1 MKIDSYV
8 SLDALQHIVTQQQNK
23 QNPFTMTTTI
33 KLFSKLCTTF
43 SFSSFAFAIRRC
55 LVLTLLVSGS
65 IIFCGNIACAQSPS
79 VPPKTANTTTTNTAT
94 ANTATPSTPATNTTE
109 VPIAPE
115 VKAGLE
121 KAVAAFNASKFPEA
135 LDLLKTLY
143 TEHPN
148 IMPPRI
154 VLAQWF
160 AQANLGDAVR
170 ANLEMGTEENPDD
183 PEAYLLLG
191 EIALRQRNLTAAEL
205 LLKQATEK
213 LRAYS
218 TNADRKKILS
228 SSLLRVFADLYEARQ
243 RWAEMETCLDE
254 KIRFDGQN
262 ATHLRQKGVAV
273 FQQKRDE
280 DAKKLFLQAD
290 QLEKTTPESSQT
302 QKGLPADA
310 LMSQLYLVRGDRE
323 NAKKSLEAAL
333 AAHPNSKEVL
343 ALSIQMRVNDDKLEE
358 AKPLAEKL
366 LADDPTSAS
375 AKRLCAT
382 VALYLQDYPK
392 AEKLFQELLL
402 ESPTDSQAANGL
414 ALALCEQDS
423 PEKLKRALEYA
434 ADNVRKNQNNSEF
447 WGTLGWIRYKLDQLE
462 QAANALKQSAATGQI
477 NAATAYYLARLA
489 VKTGKT
495 DEAKQLLNAALQGNN
510 QFAKRR
516 EAVKLLNELAK

>member
-1 MKIDSYV
+1 
-8 SLDALQHIVTQQQNK
+8 
-23 QNPFTMTTTI
+23 
-33 KLFSKLCTTF
+33 
-43 SFSSFAFAIRRC
+43 
-55 LVLTLLVSGS
+55 VLTLFISGS
-65 IIFCGNIACAQSPS
+65 IIFYGNYDNTVFAQSS
-79 VPPKTANTTTTNTAT
+79 SAPKNTVNTL
-94 ANTATPSTPATNTTE
+94 TPSTSAVEVKNENTAE
-109 VPIAPE
+109 LPIASE

-121 KAVAAFNASKFPEA
+121 KAAAAFNASKFPDA

-143 TEHPN
+143 AEHPD

-170 ANLEMGTEENPDD
+170 ANLEMGTEENPND

-205 LLKQATEK
+205 LLKQAAEK
-213 LRAYS
+213 IKAYS
-218 TNADRKKILS
+218 VNANRKKLLS
-228 SSLLRVFADLYEARQ
+228 GSLLRVFADLYEARQ
-243 RWAEMETCLDE
+243 RWANMEACLDE
-254 KIRFDGQN
+254 RMQIDGQN
-262 ATHLRQKGVAV
+262 ATLLRQKGVAV

-280 DAKKLFLQAD
+280 DAKKLFLLAD
-290 QLEKTTPESSQT
+290 QLEQQANSKSTQT

-310 LMSQLYLVRGDRE
+310 AMSQLYLIRGDHE
-323 NAKKSLEAAL
+323 NAKKSLETAL
-333 AAHPNSKEVL
+333 AAYPNSKEVL
-343 ALSIQMRVNDDKLEE
+343 ALSIQMRVNEDKLEE

-382 VALYLQDYPK
+382 VALYLQDYSK

-414 ALALCEQDS
+414 ALTLCEQDS

-447 WGTLGWIRYKLDQLE
+447 WGTLGWIQYKLNQLE

-489 VKTGKT
+489 VKTGKN

>member
-1 MKIDSYV
+1 MLMIFV
-8 SLDALQHIVTQQQNK
+8 
-23 QNPFTMTTTI
+23 
-33 KLFSKLCTTF
+33 
-43 SFSSFAFAIRRC
+43 
-55 LVLTLLVSGS
+55 
-65 IIFCGNIACAQSPS
+65 FCGNIFFGTAVFAQSPPS
-79 VPPKTANTTTTNTAT
+79 SGNAAKTTTAT
-94 ANTATPSTPATNTTE
+94 AATPAKENTTE
-109 VPIAPE
+109 VPVSPE

-121 KAVAAFNASKFPEA
+121 KAVAAFNASKFPDA
-135 LDLLKTLY
+135 LNLLKTLY
-143 TEHPN
+143 AEHPD

-205 LLKQATEK
+205 LLKLTAEK
-213 LRAYS
+213 IRAYS
-218 TNADRKKILS
+218 VNANRKKLLS

-243 RWAEMETCLDE
+243 RWAEMESCLDE
-254 KIRFDGQN
+254 KMRIDGQN
-262 ATHLRQKGVAV
+262 AALLRQKGVAV
-273 FQQKRDE
+273 FQQKREE

-290 QLEKTTPESSQT
+290 QLDKTNTDSNQTP
-302 QKGLPADA
+302 KGLPADA
-310 LMSQLYLVRGDRE
+310 AMSQLYLARGDRE
-323 NAKKSLEAAL
+323 NAKKFLEAAL
-333 AAHPNSKEVL
+333 AAYPNSKEVL

-366 LADDPTSAS
+366 LADDPASVS
-375 AKRLCAT
+375 AKRLCGT
-382 VALYLQDYPK
+382 VALYLQDYQT
-392 AEKLFQELLL
+392 AEKLFQDLFL
-402 ESPTDSQAANGL
+402 ESPADSQAANGL
-414 ALALCEQDS
+414 ALALCEQES

-447 WGTLGWIRYKLDQLE
+447 WGTLGWILYKANQPE
-462 QAANALKQSAATGQI
+462 QSANALKQSAATGQI

-489 VKTGKT
+489 VKTGKN

>member
-1 MKIDSYV
+1 V
-8 SLDALQHIVTQQQNK
+8 NFPPLFTQQQNK
-23 QNPFTMTTTI
+23 QGFFTMTTI
-33 KLFSKLCTTF
+33 NKLSLTNKLSSKHGLT
-43 SFSSFAFAIRRC
+43 SFLSSGFMLVIGRC
-55 LVLTLLVSGS
+55 LVLMFFA
-65 IIFCGNIACAQSPS
+65 FCGNIFCSNLFYSDAVFAQQPS
-79 VPPKTANTTTTNTAT
+79 ASGKVAQAGTPVNKPVKENT
-94 ANTATPSTPATNTTE
+94 PEIP
-109 VPIAPE
+109 VAPE

-121 KAVAAFNASKFPEA
+121 KAVAAFNASKFPDA

-143 TEHPN
+143 SEHPD
-148 IMPPRI
+148 ITPPRI

-191 EIALRQRNLTAAEL
+191 EIALRQRSLTAAEL
-205 LLKQATEK
+205 LLKQTAEK
-213 LRAYS
+213 IRTYS
-218 TNADRKKILS
+218 ANTNRKKLLS

-243 RWAEMETCLDE
+243 RWTEMEACLDE
-254 KIRFDGQN
+254 KMQIDGQN
-262 ATHLRQKGVAV
+262 AVLLRQKGVAV
-273 FQQKRDE
+273 FQQKRDD

-290 QLEKTTPESSQT
+290 QLDKTNTNTDSNQDS
-302 QKGLPADA
+302 KGLPADA
-310 LMSQLYLVRGDRE
+310 AMSQLYLVRGDRE
-323 NAKKSLEAAL
+323 NAKKFLETAL
-333 AAHPNSKEVL
+333 AAYPNSKEVL
-343 ALSIQMRVNDDKLEE
+343 ALSVQMRVNDDKLEE

-382 VALYLQDYPK
+382 VALYLQDYQT
-392 AEKLFQELLL
+392 AEKLFQDLLL

-414 ALALCEQDS
+414 ALALCEQES

-447 WGTLGWIRYKLDQLE
+447 WGTLGWIRYKVNQLE
-462 QAANALKQSAATGQI
+462 QAATALKQSAATGQI

-489 VKTGKT
+489 VKTGKN